1 MQRDLARA
9 NAERSLR
16 FTKRNCRYGV
26 LDNAHRMYT
35 SELRP
40 YTSYGEACCEI
51 TCFHRLK
58 ADISAVLEC
67 GAAAITKRCKN

>member
-1 MQRDLARA
+1 MQRDLARV
-9 NAERSLR
+9 NAARSLR
-16 FTKRNCRYGV
+16 FTSGIVCRYGV

-51 TCFHRLK
+51 TCFHRLR
-58 ADISAVLEC
+58 ADISA
-67 GAAAITKRCKN
+67 TP